1 MAVLNLEQIDSR
13 LETSF
18 IGRVSGCGNELWDS
32 IDSTNTRAA
41 QLAASLP
48 EEGAIVLAREQ
59 TAGRGRLGRT
69 WISRPDTGVYMS
81 IILRPKARPLNELS
95 LLTMA
100 CGVAVSEAIDAAI
113 GVSIGLKWVN
123 DLIFDG
129 RKIGGILA
137 ETTGRAPAYVIVGIG
152 LNVALDL
159 STLDDDL
166 KDRVDSLDR
175 IAGCEIDSNQLVCAI
190 AEKLEQ
196 RYKSLLDGQDD
207 LILNAWCK
215 RSVTLGQRVI
225 ASSGTRNIEGIAYDV
240 NGSGALI
247 IRCDDGH
254 EEAVNAGEVQI
265 RRQDGAYC

>member
-1 MAVLNLEQIDSR
+1 MAILNLEQIER
-13 LETSF
+13 HLETSF
-18 IGRVSGCGNELWDS
+18 IGRVSGCPNELWDS

-41 QLAASLP
+41 QRASELP
-48 EEGAIVLAREQ
+48 DEGAIVMAREQ

-69 WISRPDTGVYMS
+69 WVSRPDTGVYMS
-81 IILRPKARPLNELS
+81 IILRPQERPLNELS

-100 CGVAVSEAIDAAI
+100 CGVAVAQAIDIVA

-123 DLIFDG
+123 DLTYDG

-159 STLDDDL
+159 STLDEDL
-166 KDRVDSLDR
+166 KDKVDSLDR
-175 IAGCEIDSNQLVCAI
+175 IAGGEIDSNQLVCKV
-190 AEKLEQ
+190 AERLEFNYKMLLQ
-196 RYKSLLDGQDD
+196 RQDEV
-207 LILNAWCK
+207 ILNEWRK

-225 ASSGTRNIEGIAYDV
+225 ATSGARNLEGIAHDV
-240 NGSGALI
+240 NESGALI
-247 IRCDDGH
+247 IKCDDGH

-265 RRQDGAYC
+265 RRHDGAYC

>member
-1 MAVLNLEQIDSR
+1 MAVLNLEQIER
-13 LETSF
+13 HLETSF
-18 IGRVSGCGNELWDS
+18 IGRVSGCPNELWDS

-41 QLAASLP
+41 QLAATMP
-48 EEGAIVLAREQ
+48 AEGAIVMAREQ

-81 IILRPKARPLNELS
+81 IILRPQTRPLNELS

-100 CGVAVSEAIDAAI
+100 CGVAVAEAIDAVA

-137 ETTGRAPAYVIVGIG
+137 ETTGRAPAYVIIGIG

-159 STLDDDL
+159 STVEDDL
-166 KDRVDSLDR
+166 KERVDSLDR
-175 IAGCEIDSNQLVCAI
+175 IAGAEIDSNQLVCAI

-196 RYKSLLDGQDD
+196 HYKSLLQSQDEV
-207 LILNAWCK
+207 ILNQWRK
-215 RSVTLGQRVI
+215 RTVTLGQRVI
-225 ASSGTRNIEGIAYDV
+225 ATSGARNISGVAYDV
-240 NGSGALI
+240 NSSGALI
-247 IRCDDGH
+247 IQCDDGH

-265 RRQDGAYC
+265 RRHDGAYC